1 MLLKSRSHCLVRH
14 KDGRQCRAAEGQD
27 RVRQGQ
33 DLQSSAKLR
42 CKAWGFGSV
51 YSVCRLLASK
61 TVMAM
66 ANARQT
72 AAQKAD
78 APTMPQPRSHWSH
91 CRRRGPMIMISSSR
105 FALALASLAS
115 LASLSLV
122 ARAGHEGSSLQLR
135 RREAS
140 RIRQRQRMAQI
151 PVCPSSPSSPSRL
164 RTVLAEEH
172 INEPVWSRA
181 EDLAVLQLAKDLAF
195 SAKEQKHMGVDPA
208 KEATNNHGRSNN
220 LCLLVLQKLQKTKVY
235 LQADGSCWNG

>member
-1 MLLKSRSHCLVRH
+1 MLPKSRSHCLVRH

-42 CKAWGFGSV
+42 CKAWGLGSV

-105 FALALASLAS
+105 LHSHLLHSLHWLHSRSWPGRAMKAPRCSSEGGRPRGYSKGNVWLKSPNARAVRAGSAPFLLRSMSMNQSGLGRKIWLFCS
-115 LASLSLV
+115 LQKISLS
-122 ARAGHEGSSLQLR
+122 RPR
-135 RREAS
+135 S
-140 RIRQRQRMAQI
+140 RSTWA
-151 PVCPSSPSSPSRL
+151 
-164 RTVLAEEH
+164 
-172 INEPVWSRA
+172 
-181 EDLAVLQLAKDLAF
+181 
-195 SAKEQKHMGVDPA
+195 
-208 KEATNNHGRSNN
+208 
-220 LCLLVLQKLQKTKVY
+220 
-235 LQADGSCWNG
+235 